1 MAYNMADLERELS
14 ELGWTINAQDLVSP
28 QELPGQVH
36 IGGYAIALISP
47 TGETFT
53 GNGPTC
59 TDALRTAAENAGVIA
74 PDQPHLQ

>member
-14 ELGWTINAQDLVSP
+14 ELGWTINAQDLVCP
-28 QELPGQVH
+28 QELPGRVH
-36 IGGYAIALISP
+36 IGGYAIALISSA
-47 TGETFT
+47 GETFI
-53 GNGPTC
+53 GNGPTR

>member
-14 ELGWTINAQDLVSP
+14 ELGWTINAQALVSP
-28 QELPGQVH
+28 QDLPGQVN

-47 TGETFT
+47 AGENFT
-53 GNGPTC
+53 GNGQTR